1 MKKEKILN
9 MIKLGMLAIMLIL
22 LFFISDRFVD
32 YLVTVDV
39 ETLKKAVYVI
49 LATVV
54 VGIYTMEEKAKTEKE
69 IKENKKEKINLFVE
83 TKTKEKEDKKKE
95 KRNIFDFNK

>member
-1 MKKEKILN
+1 MKKEKIINL
-9 MIKLGMLAIMLIL
+9 IKLGMLAIMLIL
-22 LFFISDRFVD
+22 LFFISERFVN
-32 YLVTVDV
+32 YLVTIDV
-39 ETLKKAVYVI
+39 ETLTKAVYVI

-54 VGIYTMEEKAKTEKE
+54 VGIYTMEEKEKAV
-69 IKENKKEKINLFVE
+69 KETKKEKINLFVE

>member
-1 MKKEKILN
+1 MKKEKIINL
-9 MIKLGMLAIMLIL
+9 IKLGMLAIMLIL
-22 LFFISDRFVD
+22 LFFISERFVN
-32 YLVTVDV
+32 YLVTIDV
-39 ETLKKAVYVI
+39 ETLTKAVYVI

-54 VGIYTMEEKAKTEKE
+54 VGIYTMEEKEKT
-69 IKENKKEKINLFVE
+69 IKEVKKEKINLFVE

>member
-9 MIKLGMLAIMLIL
+9 TIKLGMLAIMLIL

-69 IKENKKEKINLFVE
+69 IKENKKEKVNLFVE

>member
-9 MIKLGMLAIMLIL
+9 TIKLGMLAIMLIL

-54 VGIYTMEEKAKTEKE
+54 VGIYTMEEKEKAV
-69 IKENKKEKINLFVE
+69 KEKKEKVNLFVE

>member
-1 MKKEKILN
+1 MKKNKILN
-9 MIKLGMLAIMLIL
+9 LIKLGMLAIMLIL

-32 YLVTVDV
+32 YLVTVEV
-39 ETLKKAVYVI
+39 ETLKQAVYVI

-54 VGIYTMEEKAKTEKE
+54 VGIYTMEEKEKAV
-69 IKENKKEKINLFVE
+69 KETKKEKINLFVE

>member
-9 MIKLGMLAIMLIL
+9 TIKLGMLAIMLIL

-32 YLVTVDV
+32 YLVTVDI

-69 IKENKKEKINLFVE
+69 IKENKKEKVNLFVE

>member
-9 MIKLGMLAIMLIL
+9 LIKLGMLAIMLIL
-22 LFFISDRFVD
+22 LFFISEKFVG
-32 YLVTVDV
+32 YLVTIDV
-39 ETLKKAVYVI
+39 ETLTKAVYVI

-54 VGIYTMEEKAKTEKE
+54 VGIYTMEEKEKTIKE

-95 KRNIFDFNK
+95 KRNIFDFEK

>member
-22 LFFISDRFVD
+22 LFFISDKFVD

-69 IKENKKEKINLFVE
+69 IKENKKEKVNLFVE

>member
-9 MIKLGMLAIMLIL
+9 TIKLGMLAIMLIL

>member
-9 MIKLGMLAIMLIL
+9 TIKLGMLAIMLIL
-22 LFFISDRFVD
+22 LFFISDKFVD

-69 IKENKKEKINLFVE
+69 IKENKKEKVNLFVE

>member
-9 MIKLGMLAIMLIL
+9 MIKLWMLAIMLIL
-22 LFFISDRFVD
+22 LFFISERFVN
-32 YLVTVDV
+32 YLVTIDV
-39 ETLKKAVYVI
+39 ETLTKAVYVI

-54 VGIYTMEEKAKTEKE
+54 VGIYTMEEKEKAV
-69 IKENKKEKINLFVE
+69 KETKKEKINLFVE

>member
-9 MIKLGMLAIMLIL
+9 TIKLGMLAIMLIL

-69 IKENKKEKINLFVE
+69 IK
-83 TKTKEKEDKKKE
+83 
-95 KRNIFDFNK
+95 

>member
-1 MKKEKILN
+1 MKKNKILN
-9 MIKLGMLAIMLIL
+9 LIKLGMLAIMLIL
-22 LFFISDRFVD
+22 LFFISDKFVD
-32 YLVTVDV
+32 YLVTVEI
-39 ETLKKAVYVI
+39 ETLKQAVYVI

-69 IKENKKEKINLFVE
+69 IKENKKEKVNLFVE

>member
-9 MIKLGMLAIMLIL
+9 LVKLGMLAIMLIL
-22 LFFISDRFVD
+22 LFFISERFVN
-32 YLVTVDV
+32 YLVTIDV
-39 ETLKKAVYVI
+39 ETLTKAVYVI

-54 VGIYTMEEKAKTEKE
+54 VGIYTMEEKEKAV
-69 IKENKKEKINLFVE
+69 KETKKEKINLFVE

>member
-9 MIKLGMLAIMLIL
+9 LVKLGMLAIMLIL
-22 LFFISDRFVD
+22 LFFISERFVN
-32 YLVTVDV
+32 YLVTIDV
-39 ETLKKAVYVI
+39 ETLTKAVYVI

-54 VGIYTMEEKAKTEKE
+54 VGIYTMEEKEKT
-69 IKENKKEKINLFVE
+69 IKEVKKEKVNLFVE